1 MASGILGKIEPGAS
15 TYKTLYKP
23 SSVTAAIAISIQS
36 RNSSPGT
43 IRVALVQNASSDPT
57 PGDGEFIIY
66 DLPIGSAGTPEG
78 HIDITGHVISSG
90 NNGQVVVWSSIIDVD
105 FLVTG
110 IEEAV

>member
-23 SSVTAAIAISIQS
+23 SSVTAAITISIQS
-36 RNSSPGT
+36 RSASAGT
-43 IRVALVQNASSDPT
+43 VRVALAQSASTDPT

-66 DLPIGSAGTPEG
+66 DLPIGIAGSPEG

-90 NNGQVVVWSSIIDVD
+90 NNGQVVVWCSIVDVD